1 MNDSRTLSL
10 EYDEV
15 LAAVR
20 QMLLPNI
27 ESAIP
32 THLYHYT
39 TAKPL
44 HNLLSNHQ
52 IEARDTTF
60 SSEED
65 TRYGY
70 DIISQAFNSL
80 VIQHTA
86 DAVLQHQ
93 FTKRFDARLLKME
106 HERSFYITSFTE
118 LRDSPLQWSK
128 FRDKQCYSVGIPI
141 SSIISD
147 RVKDVRKKQIPCHYF
162 FGKVIYDKVVA
173 VQLCLKII
181 KRYMPVLTEVFSVDD
196 EKKSDIRLLVR
207 TNHLFQFLD
216 IIRQFFR
223 KAVFDV
229 EKEWRYVEFK
239 NKGSIENWLRT
250 ELLFSAE
257 DRGILSYLN
266 WNLST
271 LSKVSELMVG
281 PSRNI
286 HQQSQTLQQ
295 FASAVTEKMTDI
307 PKVECSQV
315 SITL

>member
-1 MNDSRTLSL
+1 MNDSRALSL

-20 QMLLPNI
+20 QMLLPNM

-44 HNLLSNHQ
+44 HNLLSNNQ

-60 SSEED
+60 SSAED
-65 TRYGY
+65 ARYGY
-70 DIISQAFNSL
+70 EIISQAFNSL
-80 VIQHTA
+80 VMQHTA

-93 FTKRFDARLLKME
+93 FSKRFDARLLRME
-106 HERSFYITSFTE
+106 QERSFYITSFTE
-118 LRDSPLQWSK
+118 VRDSPLQWSK
-128 FRDKQCYSVGIPI
+128 FRDKQAYSVAIPI
-141 SSIISD
+141 SSVIAD
-147 RVKDVRKKQIPCHYF
+147 RVKGVESPQVACNYF

-173 VQLCLKII
+173 TQLCHKII
-181 KRYMPVLTEVFSVDD
+181 KRYMPVLTEVFSVND

-223 KAVFDV
+223 KTVFEV

-250 ELLFSAE
+250 ELLFCAE
-257 DRGILSYLN
+257 DQGIFSYLN
-266 WNLST
+266 WNLSV

-281 PSRNI
+281 PSRNS

-307 PKVECSQV
+307 PKVECSQASV
-315 SITL
+315 SA